1 MARRGKRTNFS
12 DSVYNIMDAFT
23 FYFDRLN
30 EIAISSI
37 EWDGAPE
44 TVDQRFLEVNLFEK
58 GMSVFFK
65 DEVLGYLALPT
76 ATRGRWNVY
85 NVPTRNR
92 AYASSGYQKNL
103 NIKNSVIIY
112 NDMLRHNSIRTCRRF
127 AKRLADLENTID
139 VNVRV
144 MKTPILITCSEN
156 ERLSMENLYKEY
168 DGNTPVIY
176 GNKQLNP
183 NALQVLR
190 TDAPYLA
197 DKLYDLKVNIWNEA
211 LTYLGIPNVSM
222 QKRERMITD
231 EVQRAQGGTMAS
243 RNSRLYARQQAAEQ
257 INDLFGLDIWPKFR
271 DDIGDLATM
280 PGADPARETEEEG
293 GPDNE

>member
-1 MARRGKRTNFS
+1 MKQQYHTLIIGTGCAG
-12 DSVYNIMDAFT
+12 YNA
-23 FYFDRLN
+23 
-30 EIAISSI
+30 
-37 EWDGAPE
+37 
-44 TVDQRFLEVNLFEK
+44 
-58 GMSVFFK
+58 
-65 DEVLGYLALPT
+65 
-76 ATRGRWNVY
+76 
-85 NVPTRNR
+85 
-92 AYASSGYQKNL
+92 
-103 NIKNSVIIY
+103 
-112 NDMLRHNSIRTCRRF
+112 
-127 AKRLADLENTID
+127 
-139 VNVRV
+139 
-144 MKTPILITCSEN
+144 
-156 ERLSMENLYKEY
+156 
-168 DGNTPVIY
+168 
-176 GNKQLNP
+176 
-183 NALQVLR
+183 
-190 TDAPYLA
+190 A